1 MPSDANSDDT
11 SSAAHS
17 PMPADDESRSQQ
29 VRMLERSI
37 QIFAAGVLLGLDDI
51 VFKAIDNIK
60 RWGLHLEG
68 GAFERLLKFL
78 LYDSEEM
85 RSDKALSSPHWTFTD
100 GLLEEA
106 IDLFAHS
113 IPDGFKID
121 FRAPHSKF
129 LSRFGT
135 GDHPPPSAV
144 STPAVSAANQHQR
157 MIRQIQSTV
166 LLSIPFDVMK
176 QILEHNALAR
186 NGRRR
191 AFELSSAVI
200 QERERRRKREL
211 KAHQD
216 QQQGGGERK
225 NPSEN
230 GSEIID
236 RADTYPDVL
245 CWEESAVSTFGHG
258 GIGIEIARRKKG
270 GPGGRML
277 WKVGTRAGASH

>member
-1 MPSDANSDDT
+1 M
-11 SSAAHS
+11 
-17 PMPADDESRSQQ
+17 
-29 VRMLERSI
+29 
-37 QIFAAGVLLGLDDI
+37 
-51 VFKAIDNIK
+51 
-60 RWGLHLEG
+60 
-68 GAFERLLKFL
+68 KFL

-85 RSDKALSSPHWTFTD
+85 KNDKALSSPHWAFTD

-113 IPDGFKID
+113 IPDGFKMD

-129 LSRFGT
+129 LNRLGT
-135 GDHPPPSAV
+135 GDSLPPSAI
-144 STPAVSAANQHQR
+144 STPGIPVGSQHQP
-157 MIRQIQSTV
+157 MIPQIQSTI

-191 AFELSSAVI
+191 AFELSSSVV

-211 KAHQD
+211 RALQD
-216 QQQGGGERK
+216 QQQCGDRK
-225 NPSEN
+225 NPSES
-230 GSEIID
+230 GSDILD
-236 RADTYPDVL
+236 KADTYPEVL

-258 GIGIEIARRKKG
+258 SIGIEIARRKKG

-277 WKVGTRAGASH
+277 WKVGTRGGSN